1 VQGEA
6 AAAVLVVSS
15 AAELMAGLA
24 NASVTEMRLRA
35 HVTVG
40 VTQWSRAQLTQG
52 GVVLNNRL
60 LTLVGDVAACGPD
73 PNPNPNP
80 LTTVRSARVG
90 CRPNPQE
97 LRAPFRSPTH
107 AGPACRPAPPP
118 HTAMKKLRIVIL
130 GFGTARQK
138 RVLE

>member
-80 LTTVRSARVG
+80 NPLSTVRSARVG

-97 LRAPFRSPTH
+97 LRAPLQSHSCGSRLS
-107 AGPACRPAPPP
+107 ACAPPP
-118 HTAMKKLRIVIL
+118 IR
-130 GFGTARQK
+130 R
-138 RVLE
+138 